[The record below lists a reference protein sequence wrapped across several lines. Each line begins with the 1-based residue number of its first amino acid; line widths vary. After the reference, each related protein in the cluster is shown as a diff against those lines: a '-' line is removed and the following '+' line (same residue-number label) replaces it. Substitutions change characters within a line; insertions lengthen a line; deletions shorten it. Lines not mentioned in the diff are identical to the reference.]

1 MHTHLHICHPRVGL
15 STVAIVVGRERGGRQ
30 IVGGNA
36 PRVPVGP
43 VDAICLDVDV
53 HGVDAH
59 VSIALEDLLVAPVR
73 YGRVQAADFIVI
85 GDIQK
90 LSLSYGDI
98 KKQQK
103 NNNNIVAEPKTQPG
117 RTAASQRSELTI
129 GLAGLVDF
137 GEVFV
142 AAALVGSFGVVA
154 HVGTHSKLLTLVLI
168 CEIKQPGLQAAFTST
183 VRSGTTA
190 PSHLLRPLD
199 RKPLLQE
206 QKESVPFTTQ

>member
-1 MHTHLHICHPRVGL
+1 M
-15 STVAIVVGRERGGRQ
+15 
-30 IVGGNA
+30 
-36 PRVPVGP
+36 PVGP

-59 VSIALEDLLVAPVR
+59 VSIALENLLVAPVR

-85 GDIQK
+85 ADIQK
-90 LSLSYGDI
+90 LSLSYGGI
-98 KKQQK
+98 KNKK
-103 NNNNIVAEPKTQPG
+103 NNNIVAEPKTQLG